1 MESEAPPTKKAKKRA
16 KTTQCDYI
24 GEDGVRCPRIFKDKY
39 GMHRH
44 KYESRAHGLHE
55 DEKFACAECK
65 KTFHSA
71 DLLRHHKKN
80 HSGTLPAPVAPE
92 NSPADTSE
100 AGFDP
105 PPSTNDSLLLPSI
118 SAALVAP
125 ENSPADTSEAGFDSP
140 QGTGFDPDWFNE
152 FDDPGQ
158 VEPRVRDYDGDNF
171 RASNEDVDEVGA
183 RDDESETE
191 VGARNDGDEVGARDD
206 ESEVGGRDDESE
218 TESETETG
226 EHNKV
231 IIIFHNKEYSLNY
244 EIMITVLY
252 LKALKS
258 SFFKYLL
265 K

>member
-1 MESEAPPTKKAKKRA
+1 MESEEPPTKKAKKRA

-92 NSPADTSE
+92 NP
-100 AGFDP
+100 
-105 PPSTNDSLLLPSI
+105 
-118 SAALVAP
+118 
-125 ENSPADTSEAGFDSP
+125 PADTSEAGFDSA

-158 VEPRVRDYDGDNF
+158 VESRVRDYDGDNF

-206 ESEVGGRDDESE
+206 GSD

-226 EHNKV
+226 EYNKV
-231 IIIFHNKEYSLNY
+231 IIIFHL
-244 EIMITVLY
+244 
-252 LKALKS
+252 AP
-258 SFFKYLL
+258 F
-265 K
+265 